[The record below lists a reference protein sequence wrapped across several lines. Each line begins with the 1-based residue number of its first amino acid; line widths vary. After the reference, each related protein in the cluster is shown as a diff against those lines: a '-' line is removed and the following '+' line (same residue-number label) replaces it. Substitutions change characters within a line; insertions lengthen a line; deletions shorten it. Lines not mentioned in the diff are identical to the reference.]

1 MFHAENNEL
10 LIIGINTLIV
20 LSAYFLIY
28 PKFVGSNFKNL
39 TVNYV
44 IASSISLLISG
55 SIFWGKEINFNA
67 LLFTTNWF
75 WFSILTYAIIELPF
89 MARYMKKYAVEI
101 R

>member
-1 MFHAENNEL
+1 MFHTENNEL
-10 LIIGINTLIV
+10 LIIGINTVIV

-28 PKFVGSNFKNL
+28 PKFAGSNLKNL
-39 TVNYV
+39 AINDV

-75 WFSILTYAIIELPF
+75 WFSILTYLVIELPF
-89 MARYMKKYAVEI
+89 VARYMKKYAIEI
-101 R
+101 G